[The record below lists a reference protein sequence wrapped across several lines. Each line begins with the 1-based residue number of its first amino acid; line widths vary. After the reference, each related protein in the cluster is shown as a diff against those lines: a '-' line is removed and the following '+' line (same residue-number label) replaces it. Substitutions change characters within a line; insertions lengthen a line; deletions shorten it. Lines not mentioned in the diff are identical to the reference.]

1 MPTMPPRTALS
12 PRWAQQGFTL
22 IELIVVIVILGVLAA
37 TALPKFL
44 NISNEARVG
53 VVTRARVEVAG
64 AANLAYAKCL
74 VVPDC
79 VAAGKGTG
87 FNGPDGRFG
96 YMYNGYPTGQLRT
109 GTWGFFGIKEWVNVS
124 GFTVVEVNTSVTE
137 FRLTNATDPTNCLV
151 RYTETGTLGTPPTT
165 IIVTTG
171 C

>member
-1 MPTMPPRTALS
+1 MNPKSSRPSL
-12 PRWAQQGFTL
+12 WLQQGFTL
-22 IELIVVIVILGVLAA
+22 IELIVVIVILGILAA

-44 NISNEARVG
+44 DISKDARVG
-53 VVTRARVEVAG
+53 VLTRTRVEVAG

-74 VVPDC
+74 TVDGCAVS
-79 VAAGKGTG
+79 GQGGTLS
-87 FNGPDGRFG
+87 GPDGRVSR
-96 YMYNGYPTGQLRT
+96 MWNGYPTGQTRT
-109 GTWGFFGIKEWVNVS
+109 NFFGIKEWVNVS
-124 GFTVVEVNTSVTE
+124 GFTVVEVGNSVAE